1 MNGSQTSEPDLPIA
15 RAVELR
21 PAQLCGELIAA
32 LEASEGR
39 RKRRARN
46 TTADSIG
53 LQIKQDLLAEIVRA
67 DPDPADF
74 EGWLVERCIAEGLS
88 DGPLRAMALIV
99 WEEWRLAE
107 STGDFRHWLAAGA
120 PSDDREVP
128 STKEDSTGQSR

>member
-1 MNGSQTSEPDLPIA
+1 MDLNGSRIPDTERPDA
-15 RAVELR
+15 RAQELR
-21 PAQLCGELIAA
+21 PAQLCGELLAA

-53 LQIKQDLLAEIVRA
+53 LQIKQNLLEEVVRA
-67 DPDPADF
+67 DPDPPDF
-74 EGWLVERCIAEGLS
+74 EGWLLERCVAEGLS
-88 DGPLRAMALIV
+88 DGPLRAMALTV

-120 PSDDREVP
+120 PSDDRELP
-128 STKEDSTGQSR
+128 STGGGKA

>member
-74 EGWLVERCIAEGLS
+74 EGWLVERCIAEG
-88 DGPLRAMALIV
+88 
-99 WEEWRLAE
+99 
-107 STGDFRHWLAAGA
+107 
-120 PSDDREVP
+120 
-128 STKEDSTGQSR
+128 

>member
-1 MNGSQTSEPDLPIA
+1 MTGSRIPEAGGPLF
-15 RAVELR
+15 RAEGLR
-21 PAQLCGELIAA
+21 PAQLCGELMAA

-53 LQIKQDLLAEIVRA
+53 LQIKQDLLEEVVRA

-74 EGWLVERCIAEGLS
+74 EGWLLERCVTEGLS
-88 DGPLRAMALIV
+88 DGPLRAMALTI

-107 STGDFRHWLAAGA
+107 STGEFRHWLAAGA
-120 PSDDREVP
+120 PSDDREISIQGGRVD
-128 STKEDSTGQSR
+128 E